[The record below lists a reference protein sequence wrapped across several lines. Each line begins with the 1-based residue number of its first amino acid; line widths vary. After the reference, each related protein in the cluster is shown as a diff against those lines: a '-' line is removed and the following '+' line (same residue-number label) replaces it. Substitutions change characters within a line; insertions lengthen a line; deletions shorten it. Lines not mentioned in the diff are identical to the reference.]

1 MTLVGLVVRA
11 NEQDIKHT
19 NRKETMTKVDIYHS
33 VDDDENKIY
42 IDIIEIERKCIKEMK
57 KKYPEYN
64 VEVVECT

>member
-1 MTLVGLVVRA
+1 
-11 NEQDIKHT
+11 
-19 NRKETMTKVDIYHS
+19 MTKVDIYYS

-42 IDIIEIERKCIKEMK
+42 VDIKEIEKDCIKEMN